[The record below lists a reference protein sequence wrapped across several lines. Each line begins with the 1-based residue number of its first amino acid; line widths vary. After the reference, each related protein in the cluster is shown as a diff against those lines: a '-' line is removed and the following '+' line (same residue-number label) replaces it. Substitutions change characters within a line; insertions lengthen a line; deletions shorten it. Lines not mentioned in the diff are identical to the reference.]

1 MGLPASGRIR
11 SHQTFQSLRRPT
23 GRARS
28 GAVRAAFVVP
38 DSAESSPFPLVGYT
52 IGRRCGSAVR
62 RNRIRRRLRAA
73 VTIASAELSPGSYL
87 VGADPE
93 VHGLAFPQ
101 LVTAVREAMT
111 LSAHRGA
118 RSRS

>member
-1 MGLPASGRIR
+1 MGLPATGRIR
-11 SHQTFQSLRRPT
+11 SQQTFQSLRRPA

-28 GAVRAAFVVP
+28 GAVRAAFVAP
-38 DSAESSPFPLVGYT
+38 DSAQTDLFPLVGYT

-73 VTIASAELSPGSYL
+73 ASIASGELAPGSYL
-87 VGADPE
+87 LGADAE
-93 VHGLAFPQ
+93 VQDLGFPQ
-101 LVTAVREAMT
+101 LVVAVREAMT
-111 LSAHRGA
+111 QAAHRA

>member
-11 SHQTFQSLRRPT
+11 SQQTFQSLRRPT

-28 GAVRAAFVVP
+28 GAVRAAFVAP
-38 DSAESSPFPLVGYT
+38 DPVSPSPFPLVGYT

-73 VTIASAELSPGSYL
+73 VTIASGELSPGSYL
-87 VGADPE
+87 LGADPE
-93 VHGLAFPQ
+93 VDGLSFPQ
-101 LVTAVREAMT
+101 LAAAVREAMT
-111 LSAHRGA
+111 EAAQRGA

>member
-11 SHQTFQSLRRPT
+11 SQQTFLSLRRPA

-28 GAVRAAFVVP
+28 GSVRAAFVPP
-38 DSAESSPFPLVGYT
+38 DSASPSAFPLVGYT

-73 VTIASAELSPGSYL
+73 VTIASAELSAGSYL
-87 VGADPE
+87 LGAEPE
-93 VHGLAFPQ
+93 VQDLAFPQ
-101 LVTAVREAMT
+101 LVVAVRQAMT
-111 LSAHRGA
+111 EAAQRGA
-118 RSRS
+118 RSRP